1 MPIFTKQRDFPL
13 PYKELVVSQPVK
25 ACRLGRASH
34 ISDPNAA
41 AIFPMSI
48 ARWTSFVP
56 VSKKEWLAYQ
66 TSMKKCIVMLRQYR
80 ESRLT
85 LLHDLMHALCVAACS
100 MRVSA
105 SSWSVVNSST
115 SQTTRVC
122 LSAKAILKQS
132 LPDVTKRRMFVTTVV
147 VFHSLAKNFK
157 RVSSDL

>member
-1 MPIFTKQRDFPL
+1 M
-13 PYKELVVSQPVK
+13 VSQPVK
-25 ACRLGRASH
+25 GCRPGRALQ
-34 ISDPNAA
+34 IADPNTS
-41 AIFPMSI
+41 AIFLMSI
-48 ARWTSFVP
+48 TRWASFVP

-105 SSWSVVNSST
+105 SSWSVVNSPT

-122 LSAKAILKQS
+122 FSAKAILKQS
-132 LPDVTKRRMFVTTVV
+132 LPDVTKRKMFVTTVV
-147 VFHSLAKNFK
+147 VFHSLAKNF
-157 RVSSDL
+157 RSVSSDKFC